1 MGGVRSETLVRK
13 LSYIAE
19 TNSRVLGPSLYPCGI
34 FFFTVWFL
42 ATHILYKFKKLN
54 F

>member
-34 FFFTVWFL
+34 FSSQCGSLQLIFSISL
-42 ATHILYKFKKLN
+42 KN
-54 F
+54 